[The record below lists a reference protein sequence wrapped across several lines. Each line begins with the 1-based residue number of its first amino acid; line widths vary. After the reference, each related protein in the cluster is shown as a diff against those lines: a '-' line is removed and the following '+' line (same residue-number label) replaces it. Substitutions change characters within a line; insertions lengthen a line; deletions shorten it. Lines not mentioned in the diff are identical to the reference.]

1 MGDVI
6 QALKTDWDELGS
18 IIEELYGMVHS
29 LNDFFRSEQIDIAK
43 KEAADIEKEVIKALD
58 LYNKIDLSQT

>member
-6 QALKTDWDELGS
+6 KVPNTNWDELGS

-29 LNDFFRSEQIDIAK
+29 LNDFLGSERIDIAK
-43 KEAADIEKEVIKALD
+43 KEATDIEEEVIKALD
-58 LYNKIDLSQT
+58 LYNKIDLSQI

>member
-6 QALKTDWDELGS
+6 KVPNTNWDELGS

-29 LNDFFRSEQIDIAK
+29 LNDFLGSERIDIAK
-43 KEAADIEKEVIKALD
+43 KEAADIEEKVIKALD
-58 LYNKIDLSQT
+58 LYNKIDLSQI